1 MQVPYE
7 VSYYAIPMSQVM
19 GQHSADCRSIN
30 TDLVLVLFQLKMKN
44 IHYVS
49 HPSLYTGYVYS
60 CMTRMETT
68 ETKSTQLHQITKF
81 T

>member
-30 TDLVLVLFQLKMKN
+30 TDLVLVLFQLKN
-44 IHYVS
+44 IHCVS
-49 HPSLYTGYVYS
+49 PPSLYKGYVCS
-60 CMTRMETT
+60 CM
-68 ETKSTQLHQITKF
+68 
-81 T
+81 